1 MGKVIATQS
10 ISLDGYSAG
19 VKARPDNPMGDDGER
34 LHEWMFGLESWREPH
49 GLAGGE
55 ASPDGAFIDE
65 LFSNLGAV
73 IMGRV
78 MFDLGEEPWGDD
90 PPFHAPVFVLV
101 HEAREPVEKR
111 GGTSFT
117 FVHDGIEHALELAQQ
132 AAGDRFVSIAGGANT
147 IQQFLATG
155 LIDEAAIDVVPII
168 LGEGRRLF
176 ENLPTDLTLEPIQ
189 VIDGPGATHIRYRVV
204 P

>member
-10 ISLDGYSAG
+10 VSLDGFSAG
-19 VKARPDNPMGDDGER
+19 ADVSPKNPMGDDGER

-49 GLAGGE
+49 GLEGGE

-78 MFDLGEEPWGDD
+78 MFDAGDEPWGDE

-101 HEAREPVEKR
+101 HEPREPVEKH

-117 FVHDGIEHALELAQQ
+117 FVHEGIDHALELAQQ
-132 AAGDRFVSIAGGANT
+132 AAGDRYVSIAGGANT
-147 IQQFLATG
+147 VQQFLAAG
-155 LIDEAAIDVVPII
+155 LIDELAIDVVPII
-168 LGEGRRLF
+168 LGDGRRFF
-176 ENLPTDLTLEPIQ
+176 ENLPTDLKLEPIR
-189 VIDGPGATHIRYRVV
+189 VIDGPGATHIRYRLVR
-204 P
+204 